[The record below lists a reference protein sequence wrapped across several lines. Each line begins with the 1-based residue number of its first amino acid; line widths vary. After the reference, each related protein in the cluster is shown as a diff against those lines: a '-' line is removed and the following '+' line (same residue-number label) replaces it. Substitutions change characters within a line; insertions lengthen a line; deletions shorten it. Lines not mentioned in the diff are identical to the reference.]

1 MTHHNVVIGIDFG
14 GTKTAV
20 AVCDPAGR
28 RLGRVVTGS
37 LGELGAELSFQHGMQ
52 TARALLQKTA
62 PGANVAAVGVAT
74 FGIPFED
81 RVELAPT
88 IPGWGDLALGAELRA
103 AFPGSRIVMATD
115 TKAAGAAEARW
126 GSLAGCDPA
135 IYVNLGTG
143 LAAAVV
149 TGGRVLAG
157 RNGAAGEIGYS
168 VRGWRDV
175 GVPETRRHILEDVVS
190 GAGLQRR
197 ASEPGRTVTAAEV
210 FAGAQAGDPA
220 MAGLVCEFVDE
231 LAFHVVNLSIA
242 VDPAR
247 VAVGGGLT
255 RSWDLIQPRIAAALR
270 SGVPFPPE
278 LTLAAFPDDAA
289 LLGAVALAVDASG
302 AAADTSGCCRAHPGT
317 QLPAGWRQ
325 DGRRGISP
333 DKLHERV
340 RP

>member
-28 RLGRVVTGS
+28 KLGRVVTGS
-37 LGELGAELSFQHGMQ
+37 LGELGAQLSFQHGLQ

-62 PGANVAAVGVAT
+62 PGADVAAVGVAT

-103 AFPGSRIVMATD
+103 AFPGSRIAMATD

-210 FAGAQAGDPA
+210 FAGARPATRRWPGWSASSSTSSPSTSSISRSRSILRASPSAEGSPGRGTLSSRASPRRCDPA
-220 MAGLVCEFVDE
+220 SPFR
-231 LAFHVVNLSIA
+231 LS
-242 VDPAR
+242 
-247 VAVGGGLT
+247 
-255 RSWDLIQPRIAAALR
+255 
-270 SGVPFPPE
+270 
-278 LTLAAFPDDAA
+278 
-289 LLGAVALAVDASG
+289 
-302 AAADTSGCCRAHPGT
+302 
-317 QLPAGWRQ
+317 
-325 DGRRGISP
+325 
-333 DKLHERV
+333 
-340 RP
+340 